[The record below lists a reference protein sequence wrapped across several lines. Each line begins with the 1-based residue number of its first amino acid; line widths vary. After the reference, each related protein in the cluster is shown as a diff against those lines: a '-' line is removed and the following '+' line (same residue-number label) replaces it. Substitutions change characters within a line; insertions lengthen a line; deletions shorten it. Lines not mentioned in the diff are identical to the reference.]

1 MARVTTATSLGSVA
15 EPAKSID
22 DVLERM
28 ALVDSGLP
36 REDGVA
42 YFNRM
47 YMRVTEEVQRSQRG
61 QAFENAEFLE
71 KLDVRF
77 ANLYFA
83 SFSEERAPSPPWAA
97 LFEERARPDTEP
109 IQFAIAGMNAH
120 INHDLPV
127 AVVDTCRE
135 MLLEPVDES
144 PQHRDYT
151 HVDEIL
157 GEVEGHVKQWFLTGA
172 IATMDELCGK
182 LDDALAMWSVRTARA
197 LAWAQSQT
205 LWALREHPKLL
216 ERYQHAMAR
225 SVDFTSRGILL

>member
-28 ALVDSGLP
+28 AVVDAALP
-36 REDGVA
+36 RDDGVA

-47 YMRVTEEVQRSQRG
+47 YMRVTEEVQRAQGSA
-61 QAFENAEFLE
+61 AFENAEFLSQ
-71 KLDVRF
+71 LDVRF

-83 SFSEERAPSPPWAA
+83 SFADGRPAVPPWAA
-97 LFEERARPDTEP
+97 LFEERARPSTEP

-127 AVVDTCRE
+127 AVVETCRD
-135 MLLEPVDES
+135 LVLEPANDT
-144 PQHRDYT
+144 PHHRDYT
-151 HVDEIL
+151 HVDDLL
-157 GEVEGHVKQWFLTGA
+157 GQVEGQVKQWFLTGV
-172 IATMDELCGK
+172 IATMDELCGT
-182 LDDALAMWSVRTARA
+182 LDDALAMWSVRAARA
-197 LAWAQSQT
+197 LAWTHSQT
-205 LWALREHPKLL
+205 IWALRDHPKLL
-216 ERYQHAMAR
+216 DRYREALAR